1 MNKTLKQFITEYN
14 TDKGWSVDQE
24 GLYETFEECFQVVA
38 KTWEDKHRWY
48 TRKGVV
54 RKVVIGSVER
64 FFEDE
69 IWFCHNE
76 DSSAEDCGWECPDLD
91 DIVEVFPKE
100 VTTIVYVTQD
110 KL

>member
-1 MNKTLKQFITEYN
+1 MERSLKQFITDYN
-14 TDKGWSVDQE
+14 LSNGWDTSEE
-24 GLYETFEECFQVVA
+24 GLYETFEECFDVVA

-54 RKVVIGSVER
+54 RKVVIDNVER

-69 IWFCHNE
+69 EWFVHNE
-76 DSSAEDCGWECPDLD
+76 NSSASDCGWSCPDLD
-91 DIVEVFPKE
+91 DITEVFPKE
-100 VTTIVYVTQD
+100 VVTIKYVTLD

>member
-1 MNKTLKQFITEYN
+1 MARSLKQFITDYN
-14 TDKGWSVDQE
+14 LEKGYDVSKG
-24 GLYETFEECFQVVA
+24 GLYETFEECFDVVA

-54 RKVVIGSVER
+54 RKVVIDNVER

-69 IWFCHNE
+69 EWFVHSEN
-76 DSSAEDCGWECPDLD
+76 DSARDCGWKTPDLD

-100 VTTIVYVTQD
+100 VTTIKYVTFD